1 MNSTPPP
8 PPPLDPREQ
17 TELYL
22 EMWKQTVLVQMHFND
37 IEMKVRTAAITVLT
51 FVLGG
56 ASLALRE
63 GTRVE
68 LIWVNPP
75 LATITL
81 FLGLVLWGAFY
92 FVDQW
97 WYHRLLIGSVVHGEA
112 LEEELRHLLPR
123 AGLTKQIS
131 ESSPKEYRIFWGK
144 KRAMHSPDKMKV
156 FYGIVATL
164 MLLGA
169 VLIWIAEKIG

>member
-8 PPPLDPREQ
+8 PLDPKERA
-17 TELYL
+17 ELYL
-22 EMWKQTVLVQMHFND
+22 EMWKQTVQVQMHFND

-68 LIWVNPP
+68 LIWVKPP
-75 LATITL
+75 LATVTL

-97 WYHRLLIGSVVHGEA
+97 WYHRLLIGSVVHGDA
-112 LEEELRHLLPR
+112 LEEELRQALPK
-123 AGLTKQIS
+123 AGLTRQIS
-131 ESSPKEYRIFWGK
+131 ESSPKEYRILWGK
-144 KRAMHSPDKMKV
+144 KRKMHSTHKMKV
-156 FYGIVATL
+156 FYGIVASL
-164 MLLGA
+164 MLVGGA
-169 VLIWIAEKIG
+169 LIWIAQATG

>member
-1 MNSTPPP
+1 MSSPL
-8 PPPLDPREQ
+8 PPPLNRKER

-22 EMWKQTVLVQMHFND
+22 EMWKQTVQVQMHFNE

-68 LIWVNPP
+68 LIWIRPP
-75 LATITL
+75 LATVTL

-97 WYHRLLIGSVVHGEA
+97 WYHRLLIGSVIHGET
-112 LEEELRHLLPR
+112 LEEELQLSLPM

-131 ESSPKEYRIFWGK
+131 ESSPKEYRILWGK
-144 KRAMHSPDKMKV
+144 KREMHSPTKMKV
-156 FYGIVATL
+156 FYGIVAVL
-164 MLLGA
+164 MLAGGA
-169 VLIWIAEKIG
+169 LIWIAASAG

>member
-8 PPPLDPREQ
+8 PLDPKERA
-17 TELYL
+17 ELYL
-22 EMWKQTVLVQMHFND
+22 EMWKQTVQVQMHFND

-68 LIWVNPP
+68 LIWVRPP
-75 LATITL
+75 LATVTL

-97 WYHRLLIGSVVHGEA
+97 WYHRLLIGSVVHGDA
-112 LEEELRHLLPR
+112 LEEELRQALPK
-123 AGLTKQIS
+123 AGLTRQIS
-131 ESSPKEYRIFWGK
+131 ESSPKEYRILWGK
-144 KRAMHSPDKMKV
+144 KRKMHSTHKMKV
-156 FYGIVATL
+156 FYGIVASL
-164 MLLGA
+164 MLVGGA
-169 VLIWIAEKIG
+169 LIWIAQATS